1 MDSSQVERKLT
12 AILSADVA
20 GYSRLMGDDHEA
32 TLATL
37 TEYRQLFSSIIETHH
52 GRVVNAPGDAI
63 LAEFASVVDGV
74 GCAAEIQRELAE
86 RNARL
91 PEHRKMVFRIGINL
105 GDVLVQE
112 GSLYGDGVNIAARDL
127 HIRHRLRPG
136 GNPFAPGVR
145 VPGQAKLQNI
155 NRLNDRIN
163 RKWHARICRIIPQ
176 SSSIGRIMKQNS

>member
-74 GCAAEIQRELAE
+74 GCG
-86 RNARL
+86 
-91 PEHRKMVFRIGINL
+91 RKSS
-105 GDVLVQE
+105 
-112 GSLYGDGVNIAARDL
+112 GSSPNVTPVCLSTVRWC
-127 HIRHRLRPG
+127 
-136 GNPFAPGVR
+136 FAS
-145 VPGQAKLQNI
+145 AST
-155 NRLNDRIN
+155 
-163 RKWHARICRIIPQ
+163 WTMCWCRR
-176 SSSIGRIMKQNS
+176 GAYTVTV

>member
-20 GYSRLMGDDHEA
+20 GYSRLMGNDHEA

-105 GDVLVQE
+105 GDVLVQA
-112 GSLYGDGVNIAARDL
+112 GSLYGDGVNIAARL
-127 HIRHRLRPG
+127 EALAEPG
-136 GNPFAPGVR
+136 GICISGTAFDQVET
-145 VPGQAKLQNI
+145 
-155 NRLNDRIN
+155 RLPLEYEYQGKRNYKIST
-163 RKWHARICRIIPQ
+163 A
-176 SSSIGRIMKQNS
+176 SMTG